1 MKTLPKK
8 INLKIDANQEILRE
22 NEILIHN
29 LREYAPYPL
38 MVLNPDTS
46 ILHVNPALEEL
57 TGFTAQEVVG
67 TKPPFPWFTGDIKS
81 QTEELLKRNMLLGE
95 TRNEK
100 LARKKNGELF
110 WIQVSAKP
118 ILIDGAVKYFL
129 SNWVDI
135 TERKKA
141 EEQMSKLNEE
151 LRNLTAY
158 LDSVREE
165 ERANISRMIH
175 DELGQALI
183 ALKMD
188 VCWLRKGFDKKQ
200 QTASNLTDS
209 MISLIDA
216 TFKKVRWISTVL
228 RPRWLDDL
236 GLSHTMKWL
245 VEEFQEM
252 TEIKCKISISRNLEV
267 DKQLS
272 TGLYRIF
279 QEALTNIFR
288 HSKASQVQVSLRK
301 TGNQIVLTV
310 ADNGVGISKKNASN
324 SRSFG
329 IIGMRERAQFLGG
342 NFEISGIKNKG
353 TLIKVTIP
361 V

>member
-1 MKTLPKK
+1 MKTMPKM
-8 INLKIDANQEILRE
+8 NLKKEDNHQDILRE

-46 ILHVNPALEEL
+46 ILNVNPALEEL
-57 TGFTAQEVVG
+57 TGYTAEEVVG

-81 QTEELLKRNMLLGE
+81 QTEELLKRNMLMGE

-118 ILIDGAVKYFL
+118 ITIDGKLRYFL

-188 VCWLRKGFDKKQ
+188 VCWLRKGLGKKQ
-200 QTASNLTDS
+200 QTENNLTES
-209 MISLIDA
+209 MLSLIDA

-252 TEIKCKISISRNLEV
+252 TEIKCKITVSRNLEV

-288 HSKASQVQVSLRK
+288 HSKASQVQVGLRK
-301 TGNQIVLTV
+301 AGNQIILTV
-310 ADNGVGISKKNASN
+310 ADNGVGISKRTASN

-342 NFEISGIKNKG
+342 NFEISGTKNKG
-353 TLIKVTIP
+353 TLVKVTIP